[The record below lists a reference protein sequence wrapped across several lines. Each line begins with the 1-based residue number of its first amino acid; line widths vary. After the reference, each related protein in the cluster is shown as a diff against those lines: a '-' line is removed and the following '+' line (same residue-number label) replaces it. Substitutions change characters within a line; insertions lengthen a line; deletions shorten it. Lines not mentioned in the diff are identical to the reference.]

1 LSEKLE
7 STAAL
12 AGGID
17 IILELRPG
25 GLEIRKHGLRTRRIW
40 VAPVTMPA
48 SGAPSAS
55 ADRRL
60 DSLLSSAHQDMGA
73 DRRVF

>member
-1 LSEKLE
+1 MSEKLE

-48 SGAPSAS
+48 SGASAS
-55 ADRRL
+55 DRRL
-60 DSLLSSAHQDMGA
+60 VSLLSSAHQDMGA